1 MYDSVINTEIQKKGY
16 YLIGFTVS
24 DYVLIP
30 FQLVYIKQSLIYR
43 NVSLN
48 LESIY
53 SWLLAWIQLTGAS
66 QVPETWH
73 H

>member
-73 H
+73 L